1 MIHPNYTLQLLNILL
16 KTKPDDKYTTGSEED
31 QNTVM
36 QLPFVTEADYRTVT
50 YPSYSYDETAF
61 VSIDDEIKEYSDPSK
76 SELYVG
82 HNSAPTE
89 EGRKALA
96 EELLAQKAVEL
107 MNKNVYNINNFNTTE
122 HQITIPITRIDP
134 DGPKTNKKL
143 YCPVGAR
150 VSNFTFDDENP
161 KLVNS
166 IMNSNQNLYEIS
178 LPILYSL
185 AEGENKKPELHENIE
200 TEMKEVKTNFAK
212 ELNAIQTYASAE
224 PQNYY
229 TSKLGAYLFNEEKIT
244 ITIRR
249 SKIVSK
255 SATIYSRYAGNILS
269 TEYASLKINYY
280 SLEEEQEV
288 VTFEINSWLFSQEL
302 GANEQAAIY
311 PKKAFIG
318 LFTRMPDTDGTKF
331 EEPDWKTNDNLH
343 TYQRMSLHED
353 LLYGDMS
360 LNAVR
365 QIGADNENYP
375 NDTIE
380 HKDYLGY
387 AFVDNKEIVLFPE
400 ILDED
405 GWGEIVGF
413 GLFENEEPTPGET
426 PYFWGKIT
434 DKDGVVI
441 SVSTAKRKV
450 PLFRKNEFKVYLG

>member
-31 QNTVM
+31 QNAVM

-50 YPSYSYDETAF
+50 YPSYSYDDTAF
-61 VSIDDEIKEYSDPSK
+61 VSIDDEIKEYSSSYDTKLNTGSF
-76 SELYVG
+76 SG
-82 HNSAPTE
+82 TDE
-89 EGRKALA
+89 EERALA
-96 EELLAQKAVEL
+96 EELLAQKKEEL
-107 MNKNVYNINNFNTTE
+107 MNKNVYNINNFSTTE
-122 HQITIPITRIDP
+122 HRITIPITRIDP

-143 YCPVGAR
+143 HYPVGAR
-150 VSNFTFDDENP
+150 VSNFAFDDENP
-161 KLVNS
+161 KLVDTT
-166 IMNSNQNLYEIS
+166 INSNKNLYKIS

-185 AEGENKKPELHENIE
+185 VAEGENKKPELHENIE
-200 TEMKEVKTNFAK
+200 TEMEEVKTNFTK
-212 ELNAIQTYASAE
+212 ELKAIQTYASAK

-229 TSKLGAYLFNEEKIT
+229 TTKFGVTPSNEEKVT

-249 SKIVSK
+249 SKIVLKEAFIYCRYGSFIG
-255 SATIYSRYAGNILS
+255 SSHVAT
-269 TEYASLKINYY
+269 KINYY
-280 SLEEEQEV
+280 SLEEEKEV
-288 VTFEINSWLFSQEL
+288 VVFEINSWLFSQEL
-302 GANEQAAIY
+302 GASDQTSVY

-318 LFTRMPDTDGTKF
+318 LFTKMPDTDGTKF
-331 EEPDWKTNDNLH
+331 EEPTWKTNDNLH

-365 QIGADNENYP
+365 QIGANSEKYP

-380 HKDYLGY
+380 HKGYLGY

-413 GLFENEEPTPGET
+413 GLFENEEPTEGET

-441 SVSTAKRKV
+441 SVSTAKQKV